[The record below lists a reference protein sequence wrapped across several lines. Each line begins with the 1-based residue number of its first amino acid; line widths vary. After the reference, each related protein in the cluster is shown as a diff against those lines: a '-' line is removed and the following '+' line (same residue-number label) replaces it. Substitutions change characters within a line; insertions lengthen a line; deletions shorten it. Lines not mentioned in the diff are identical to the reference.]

1 MKIADILSPELVIAE
16 LKGTTKPDV
25 LNELAK
31 ALTAKYTEIS
41 PAEMNAVLAER
52 ERLGSTAIGDGIA
65 IPHGKLRGVK
75 KIIGAFGRHLQGV
88 DFDSLDGG
96 PSQLFFV
103 LVAPED
109 SASLHLKALAR
120 VSRLLRDA
128 AFRERLIAAKD
139 SAEIY
144 SLIKTEDSKY

>member
-1 MKIADILSPELVIAE
+1 MKIADILSPELIIAE